1 MGIFDGSDL
10 KTIFR
15 VQPNTNYEGD
25 EVDLID
31 GDDGADADVDGDVSP
46 TSRRSGDDDA
56 IHFPSPEAPVRW
68 DMSSPVVGENF
79 HLRRRLNKS
88 RENMAWVF
96 G

>member
-31 GDDGADADVDGDVSP
+31 GDGGDDGADGDVDGDSSP

-56 IHFPSPEAPVRW
+56 INFPFTGGSQSRRGLSPP
-68 DMSSPVVGENF
+68 SLP
-79 HLRRRLNKS
+79 L
-88 RENMAWVF
+88 
-96 G
+96 

>member
-31 GDDGADADVDGDVSP
+31 GDGGDDGADGDVVEDASP
-46 TSRRSGDDDA
+46 TSRRSGDDDGIDFSFTRGTSA
-56 IHFPSPEAPVRW
+56 TCALSQSRRGISPP
-68 DMSSPVVGENF
+68 P
-79 HLRRRLNKS
+79 LPQ
-88 RENMAWVF
+88 
-96 G
+96 